1 MIACCPWCGRQFELR
16 SSGGSDQRFCRAA
29 CRQAFWT
36 AARRWIGRAL
46 EAGLLSPE
54 VLKGSQSSAH
64 AVLGGVSGQGSLGG
78 ERAACRSV

>member
-1 MIACCPWCGRQFELR
+1 MTACCPWCGGRFEPR
-16 SSGGSDQRFCRAA
+16 SSGGTDQRFCRSA

-54 VLKGSQSSAH
+54 VLKGAQTSVH
-64 AVLGGVSGQGSLGG
+64 AVGEGFQAEGSVGG
-78 ERAACRSV
+78 

>member
-1 MIACCPWCGRQFELR
+1 MTACCPWCGETFEPR

-46 EAGLLSPE
+46 DAGLLSPE
-54 VLKGSQSSAH
+54 VLKGSQASAH
-64 AVLGGVSGQGSLGG
+64 AVPEGIQAGGRLGG
-78 ERAACRSV
+78 